1 MIEFLFVTIL
11 LIPIGIASAI
21 LQLMVL
27 KHTESV
33 FITKE
38 ECIKTPLIVDKT
50 TIGLII
56 GTSMIPVVNIIEAI
70 MFWYLYLALYRN
82 PKKATDTEE
91 YGYIHW
97 KFKK

>member
-1 MIEFLFVTIL
+1 MIEFLFVTML
-11 LIPIGIASAI
+11 LISIGILSAI
-21 LQLMVL
+21 LHLLIL

-33 FITKE
+33 IISKK

-56 GTSMIPVVNIIEAI
+56 GTSMIPIVNIIEAMI
-70 MFWYLYLALYRN
+70 FWYLYLSLYRN
-82 PKKATDTEE
+82 PKESTDEE
-91 YGYIHW
+91 HYGYIRC